1 MVSSEP
7 TRSPRRQ
14 ASCQGSGV
22 EDLHRRN
29 CRGLT
34 KSRRTATFRFRELL
48 ANEDLR
54 LPTRTDLLPT
64 TPFRAPESSSDVE
77 PAF

>member
-1 MVSSEP
+1 
-7 TRSPRRQ
+7 
-14 ASCQGSGV
+14 
-22 EDLHRRN
+22 
-29 CRGLT
+29 
-34 KSRRTATFRFRELL
+34 
-48 ANEDLR
+48 